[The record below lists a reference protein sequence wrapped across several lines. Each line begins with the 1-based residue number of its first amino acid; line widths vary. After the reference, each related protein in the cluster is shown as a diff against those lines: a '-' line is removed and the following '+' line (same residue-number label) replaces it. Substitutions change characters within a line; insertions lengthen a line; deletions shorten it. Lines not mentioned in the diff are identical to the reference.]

1 MSADDTEHR
10 HGADDATPAKA
21 GRSRFVFAF
30 LPLVVFAVLAIFFY
44 MQLVSGRDAS
54 EVPSVLIGTKA
65 PSLDLP
71 PLEGL
76 SRDGAQV
83 PALTDAEI
91 GGKLALVN
99 VFASWCV
106 PCRQEHPFLL
116 ELSKDPRIEVVAI
129 NYKDKTEN
137 ALRFL
142 GELGNPYAAVGT
154 DPRGQA
160 SIDWGVY
167 GIPETY
173 LVGPDGTILFKQ
185 IGPFT
190 QEVIEDKLGPLIAK
204 YAVE

>member
-1 MSADDTEHR
+1 MSADNTEQGHDEE
-10 HGADDATPAKA
+10 AAPAKS
-21 GRSRFVFAF
+21 GRSRFIFAF
-30 LPLVVFAVLAIFFY
+30 LPLIVFGALAVFFY
-44 MQLVSGRDAS
+44 VQLNSGRNAN

-65 PSLDLP
+65 PSLNLP

-76 SRDGAQV
+76 KHKGTQV
-83 PALTDAEI
+83 PALTDGEI
-91 GGKLALVN
+91 SGKLALVN

-106 PCRQEHPFLL
+106 PCRQEHPYLL

-142 GELGNPYAAVGT
+142 GELGNPYAAVGI
-154 DPRGQA
+154 DPRGQS

-190 QEVIEDKLGPLIAK
+190 DAAVKEKLQPLIAK
-204 YAVE
+204 HAVK

>member
-1 MSADDTEHR
+1 MSADNTEQGHDEE
-10 HGADDATPAKA
+10 AAPAKS
-21 GRSRFVFAF
+21 GRSRFIFAF
-30 LPLVVFAVLAIFFY
+30 LPLIVFGALAVFFY
-44 MQLVSGRDAS
+44 VQLNSGRNAN

-65 PSLDLP
+65 PSLNLP

-76 SRDGAQV
+76 KHKGTQV
-83 PALTDAEI
+83 PALTDGEI
-91 GGKLALVN
+91 SGKLALVN

-106 PCRQEHPFLL
+106 PCRQEHPYLL

-142 GELGNPYAAVGT
+142 GELGNPYAAVGI
-154 DPRGQA
+154 DPRGQS

-190 QEVIEDKLGPLIAK
+190 DEAIKEKLQPLIAK
-204 YAVE
+204 HAVK

>member
-1 MSADDTEHR
+1 MSADNTEQGHDEE
-10 HGADDATPAKA
+10 AAPAKS
-21 GRSRFVFAF
+21 GRSRFIFAF
-30 LPLVVFAVLAIFFY
+30 LPLIVFGALAVFFY
-44 MQLVSGRDAS
+44 VQLNSGRNAN

-65 PSLDLP
+65 PSLNLP

-76 SRDGAQV
+76 KHKGTQV
-83 PALTDAEI
+83 PALTDGEI
-91 GGKLALVN
+91 SGKLALVN

-106 PCRQEHPFLL
+106 PCRQEHPYLL

-142 GELGNPYAAVGT
+142 GELGNPYAAVGI
-154 DPRGQA
+154 DPRGQS

-190 QEVIEDKLGPLIAK
+190 DEAIKEKLEPLIAEH
-204 YAVE
+204 AVK

>member
-1 MSADDTEHR
+1 MSADNTEQGHDEE
-10 HGADDATPAKA
+10 AAPAKSD
-21 GRSRFVFAF
+21 RSRFIFAF
-30 LPLVVFAVLAIFFY
+30 LPLIVFGALAVFFY
-44 MQLVSGRDAS
+44 VQLNSGRNAN

-76 SRDGAQV
+76 NHKGTQV
-83 PALTDAEI
+83 PALTDGEI
-91 GGKLALVN
+91 SGKLALVN

-106 PCRQEHPFLL
+106 PCRQEHPYLL

-142 GELGNPYAAVGT
+142 GELGNPYAAVGI
-154 DPRGQA
+154 DPRGQS

-190 QEVIEDKLGPLIAK
+190 DEAIKEKLEPLIAK
-204 YAVE
+204 HAVK

>member
-1 MSADDTEHR
+1 MSSDHSEPHHDEASSGR
-10 HGADDATPAKA
+10 S
-21 GRSRFVFAF
+21 GRSRFIFAF
-30 LPLVVFAVLAIFFY
+30 LPLIVFALLAIFFY
-44 MQLVSGRDAS
+44 VQLISGRDAN

-65 PSLDLP
+65 PLLDLP

-76 SRDGAQV
+76 MHDGSQV
-83 PALTDAEI
+83 PALTDGEI
-91 GGKLALVN
+91 AGKLTLIN

-106 PCRQEHPFLL
+106 PCRQEHPYLL

-137 ALRFL
+137 ALQFL
-142 GELGNPYAAVGT
+142 DELGNPYAAVGI

-190 QEVIEDKLGPLIAK
+190 EELIAEKLEPLIAEH
-204 YAVE
+204 AVK

>member
-1 MSADDTEHR
+1 MSADHSDHR
-10 HGADDATPAKA
+10 SGADDAQLEKA
-21 GRSRFVFAF
+21 GRSRLIFAF
-30 LPLVVFAVLAIFFY
+30 LPLIVFAVLAIFFY
-44 MQLVSGRDAS
+44 MQLMSGRDAS

-76 SRDGAQV
+76 TKAGAQV

-116 ELSKDPRIEVVAI
+116 ELAKDPRIEVVAI

-137 ALRFL
+137 ALKFL
-142 GELGNPYAAVGT
+142 GELGNPYAAVGI

-190 QEVIEDKLGPLIAK
+190 EDVIEEKLKPLIAEH
-204 YAVE
+204 AVK